1 MGQGL
6 TKEKFTKK
14 QQELLAEFFSF
25 IEKKYG
31 SKSKK
36 TTMRTGQK
44 TTMRTGQKTTM
55 RTALS
60 SERTREK
67 SWSLIPQV
75 DQTELLGMI
84 AKLGAEVSE
93 EELEEAIVEFEH
105 DRDDT
110 IDFEEILS
118 LMKDVVSD
126 VNDDQILREA
136 FSMFDV
142 DGNGFIDVKELWL
155 IMQKKGR
162 NLNLDQIKELIA
174 SADLNEEE
182 NISFPEFKKLMIS
195 PVLL

>member
-31 SKSKK
+31 SKSK
-36 TTMRTGQK
+36 K

-126 VNDDQILREA
+126 VNDDHILREA

-195 PVLL
+195 PVLI